1 MRINLACIVG
11 YRYCLVY
18 IPGCPHF
25 KAECFYKVEV
35 CIDWLSAL
43 IRCPH
48 ERCVHS
54 KRVSVFTQG
63 LIKRGLC
70 ISTSIYSA
78 NVVVVILR
86 QLVLP

>member
-1 MRINLACIVG
+1 MLINLVCIIG

-18 IPGCPHF
+18 IPGCPHL
-25 KAECFYKVEV
+25 KAEHFYKVDV
-35 CIDWLSAL
+35 CFHRLSSL
-43 IRCPH
+43 IMCPY

-78 NVVVVILR
+78 NVVVVIL
-86 QLVLP
+86 